1 MIKRLLIL
9 FFILSSIAFSFADD
23 YDFDVSEFE
32 KKPFEINTELRINP
46 ILIGLNSDSIFYQL
60 QKKSGDSDFSSRW
73 RFELYSSFKKG
84 DNTLFFSGQSMIDIH
99 ELETEDTYKVY
110 EYYFDRRMSGNWSF
124 IIGKKSVKWGKGYVF
139 NPVSFAGRQKD
150 VNDVDAS
157 LEGYALTS
165 VQYIKS
171 LKGPLSN
178 YSVQIIV
185 LPNLTGDSFKPC
197 NINEGFPS
205 DAEWNYIGK
214 LYLLYRDVDIDV
226 YILYNDLQQN
236 KYGFD
241 IALNLTTNF
250 EVHGEV
256 SYEENFER
264 FKLFN
269 ESEGHGNE
277 IQYEKF
283 QVKKY
288 LAGVRYLTV
297 PGTTFILEYIYNG
310 EGLSLDETEQY
321 FEWVRNDTWPTMY
334 DSSYILPMEFYKEY
348 FTQQFSMQNYLYL
361 KASHPEPF
369 DILYFTPGIFSI
381 YNLDDN
387 SFQTT
392 LELSYTRFDD
402 FLISLK
408 YSRMFGDENTEFGE
422 KITTEKLEFNFIL
435 TF

>member
-1 MIKRLLIL
+1 MIKQFLVL
-9 FFILSSIAFSFADD
+9 FFALSSIVFSFAGD

-32 KKPFEINTELRINP
+32 KKPFEINTELKINP
-46 ILIGLNSDSIFYQL
+46 ILIGLNTDSIFYQL
-60 QKKSGDSDFSSRW
+60 QKKSGDSDFYSRW

-84 DNTLFFSGQSMIDIH
+84 DNTLFFSGQSIIDIH
-99 ELETEDTYKVY
+99 EPETEETNKVY
-110 EYYFDRRMSGNWSF
+110 EYYLESRVSANWSF

-157 LEGYALTS
+157 LEGYGLTS

-178 YSVQIIV
+178 YSVQIIA
-185 LPNLTGDSFKPC
+185 LPGFTG
-197 NINEGFPS
+197 NESEWDNMNSDFPT
-205 DAEWNYIGK
+205 DAGWNFIGK
-214 LYLLYRDVDIDV
+214 LYLLYRDVDIDF
-226 YILYNDLQQN
+226 YILYNELQQN

-241 IALNLTTNF
+241 MALNLTTNF

-264 FKLFN
+264 YKLFN
-269 ESEGHGNE
+269 ESEGAGNE
-277 IQYEKF
+277 IQFEKF

-297 PGTTFILEYIYNG
+297 PGTTFILEYIYNE
-310 EGLSLDETEQY
+310 EGLSLDETKQY
-321 FEWVRNDTWPTMY
+321 FEWVRNDTWPIMY
-334 DSSYILPMEFYKEY
+334 DSSYIFPMEFYKEY
-348 FTQQFSMQNYLYL
+348 FTHQFSMQNYLYL

-387 SFQTT
+387 SFQAT
-392 LELSYTRFDD
+392 LDLSYSRFDD
-402 FLISLK
+402 FLVSLK

-422 KITTEKLEFNFIL
+422 KIITEKLEFNFTL

>member
-9 FFILSSIAFSFADD
+9 FFVLSSIVFSFAGD

-32 KKPFEINTELRINP
+32 KKPFEINTELRVNP
-46 ILIGLNSDSIFYQL
+46 ILIGLNTDSIFYQL

-73 RFELYSSFKKG
+73 RFELYSSFKKN
-84 DNTLFFSGQSMIDIH
+84 DNTLFFSGQTMIDIH
-99 ELETEDTYKVY
+99 ELETEDTYKAY
-110 EYYFDRRMSGNWSF
+110 EYYFERRISSNWSF

-165 VQYIKS
+165 IQYIKS

-178 YSVQIIV
+178 YSVQFIV
-185 LPNLTGDSFKPC
+185 LPSLTGSK
-197 NINEGFPS
+197 NEIHNMNSDFS
-205 DAEWNYIGK
+205 TDAEWNFIGK
-214 LYLLYRDVDIDV
+214 LYLLYRDVDIDF
-226 YILYNDLQQN
+226 YILYNKLQQN

-250 EVHGEV
+250 EVHGEF

-264 FKLFN
+264 FKIFK
-269 ESEGHGNE
+269 ESADYEYE
-277 IQYEKF
+277 IF
-283 QVKKY
+283 PVKKY

-297 PGTTFILEYIYNG
+297 PGTTFILEYIYN
-310 EGLSLDETEQY
+310 EAGLSSDETEQY
-321 FEWVRNDTWPTMY
+321 FDWVRNDTWPMKFCIPFT
-334 DSSYILPMEFYKEY
+334 LPMEFYKEY

-381 YNLDDN
+381 YNIDDN
-387 SFQTT
+387 SFQAT
-392 LELSYTRFDD
+392 LDFSYSRFDD

-422 KITTEKLEFNFIL
+422 KITTEKLEFNFTL